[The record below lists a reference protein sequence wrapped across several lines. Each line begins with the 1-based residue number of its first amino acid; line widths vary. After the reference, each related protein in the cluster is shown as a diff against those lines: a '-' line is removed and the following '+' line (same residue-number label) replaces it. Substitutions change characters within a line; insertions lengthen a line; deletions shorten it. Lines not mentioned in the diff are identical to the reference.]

1 MRPGHHVLVDTTQAV
16 GFDTTTFTV
25 HFDVVDRGHH
35 DD

>member
-1 MRPGHHVLVDTTQAV
+1 MRPGHHVLVDTTTAA

-25 HFDVVDRGHH
+25 HFDVVDSGHH